1 MRRNNNAQL
10 LSIIMSVIPNSK
22 FGEWEG
28 RSKEGNRGEGEW
40 NWEGERGGEW
50 GWKKGRRKGKGV
62 RGEE

>member
-1 MRRNNNAQL
+1 
-10 LSIIMSVIPNSK
+10 MSVIPSSK
-22 FGEWEG
+22 FKEWEG
-28 RSKEGNRGEGEW
+28 RRGNRGEGEW